1 MKTYLKHR
9 IFNVIDIKKLVALE
23 FLDFEGK
30 YKDYVEAH
38 DFWEMCYVK
47 KGTISLVTND
57 SKTVLSDGD
66 IAFIS
71 PDTTHSYISDDGNKS
86 KVFVV
91 CFECLS
97 QTMKTLGGRHFNL
110 KNMTACMDIIIDE
123 CVNTFFMNEK
133 DHLEILPEPNFGGQ
147 QVIILQME
155 YLFIQLL
162 RRMSAKS
169 DPGLVF
175 LNEESFYADLTD
187 AIVGYFHENIG
198 GKISLKEICTK
209 VNYSRSF
216 ICKTFKEQT
225 GETLFTYFNRL
236 KMEEAKKLL
245 IKSNMSIT
253 DIAREL
259 GYGEPKH
266 FGAVFKKHEGVSPTE
281 YRQKI

>member
-9 IFNVIDIKKLVALE
+9 IFNVIDIKKLIVLE

-30 YKDYVEAH
+30 YKNYVEEH
-38 DFWEMCYVK
+38 DFWEMCYVQ
-47 KGTISLVTND
+47 KGSITLVTND
-57 SKTVLSDGD
+57 SETVLLEGEL
-66 IAFIS
+66 AFIS
-71 PDTTHSYISDDGNKS
+71 PDTTHSYISADGNKS
-86 KVFVV
+86 KVFVA

-97 QTMKTLGGRHFNL
+97 QTMKTLGGMKFNL
-110 KNMTACMDIIIDE
+110 KSMSGCMDTIIDE
-123 CVNTFFMNEK
+123 CVNTFFMN
-133 DHLEILPEPNFGGQ
+133 DVGHLEILPEPNFGGQ

-187 AIVGYFHENIG
+187 AIVGYFRENIG

-245 IKSNMSIT
+245 VKSSMSIS

-259 GYGEPKH
+259 GFAEPKH
-266 FGAVFKKHEGVSPTE
+266 FGAVFKKHEGVSPSV
-281 YRQKI
+281 YRQKN